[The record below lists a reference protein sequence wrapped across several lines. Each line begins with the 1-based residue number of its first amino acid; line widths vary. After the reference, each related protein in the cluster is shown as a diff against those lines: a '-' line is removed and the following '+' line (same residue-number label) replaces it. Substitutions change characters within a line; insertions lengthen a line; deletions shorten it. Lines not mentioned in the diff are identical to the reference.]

1 MYRWAIEEKYH
12 WDNELSDSNKALVME
27 KDGHLDNLN
36 VGKWIKVFNKKE
48 KEVGEILLRFSLD
61 VCRFGARNYKYPHA
75 RAGAD
80 GINVFEQS
88 ERQCWEEHEGVG
100 ENEGSKYFY
109 NPYSGKTV
117 WEEPVGYI
125 DRVKLAKIK
134 AAKEK
139 DLLEHGLMK
148 EVMEGAGFDN
158 EDDMEVSEGLPQ
170 VFKKESCDTMDD
182 LLEVSG
188 GRSRARGK
196 PSARKAERAK
206 SRAQRTRGV
215 SGSPPTQNLSYS
227 TPRKTTTIN

>member
-196 PSARKAERAK
+196 PSARKAERSGQGGFRGLPRHK
-206 SRAQRTRGV
+206 TKVIQRLEKL
-215 SGSPPTQNLSYS
+215 QQ
-227 TPRKTTTIN
+227 